1 MVKIDVETSLDKFRK
16 FIILNTCRSFIP
28 EEYYRDLSVFPERE
42 SVGPIY
48 VEAEDKVTLEKIG
61 EISFVRVKNALGVL
75 YQSKSGNTKLKWRQ
89 TRGKMGRLVGE
100 ASGNSL
106 TNLITAGIIDKSYI
120 DKILK
125 ESSQA

>member
-1 MVKIDVETSLDKFRK
+1 MVKIDVETPLDRVRK

-42 SVGPIY
+42 VNGPIY
-48 VEAEDKVTLEKIG
+48 VEAEDKVTLKRIG
-61 EISFVRVKNALGVL
+61 EINFVRVKNALGVL
-75 YQSKSGNTKLKWRQ
+75 YESKSGNTKLKWRQ

-106 TNLITAGIIDKSYI
+106 TNLISAGIIDQSYI
-120 DKILK
+120 DKVLK
-125 ESSQA
+125 ESSQV

>member
-1 MVKIDVETSLDKFRK
+1 MVKIDVETPLEKFRK

-28 EEYYRDLSVFPERE
+28 DEYYRDFSVFPERE
-42 SVGPIY
+42 VNGPIY

-75 YQSKSGNTKLKWRQ
+75 YQSKSGNTKLRWRQ
-89 TRGKMGRLVGE
+89 TKGKVGRLVGE

-106 TNLITAGIIDKSYI
+106 INLISAGIIDKSYI
-120 DKILK
+120 DKVLK
-125 ESSQA
+125 EPSQA